1 MPQPLFIFTRHANS
15 FSVRVDNLEKL
26 DISQIREIER
36 FIHERKGVFD
46 FQTYTFVIQKRIEF
60 EEFCMLLNHLGIEA
74 TCQENFAKPHPL
86 STKIEFGKYKG
97 AQLCELPDEYLEWL
111 KRNYRG
117 GQREVIE
124 EEYRRRNL

>member
-74 TCQENFAKPHPL
+74 TCQ
-86 STKIEFGKYKG
+86 
-97 AQLCELPDEYLEWL
+97 
-111 KRNYRG
+111 
-117 GQREVIE
+117 
-124 EEYRRRNL
+124 

>member
-15 FSVRVDNLEKL
+15 FSVRVENLEKL
-26 DISQIREIER
+26 DISQIQEIER
-36 FIHERKGVFD
+36 FVHERKGVFD

-74 TCQENFAKPHPL
+74 TCQENFAKPHPS

-117 GQREVIE
+117 GQREEIE
-124 EEYRRRNL
+124 QEYRRRNA

>member
-1 MPQPLFIFTRHANS
+1 MPKPVFIFTQYRDS
-15 FSVRVDNLEKL
+15 FSVYIENLEKL
-26 DISQIREIER
+26 DVSQIREIER
-36 FIHERKGVFD
+36 FVRERKGVFD
-46 FQTYTFVIQKRIEF
+46 FQAYTFAIQKRIDF
-60 EEFCMLLNHLGIEA
+60 EEFCILLKHLQIEA
-74 TCQENFAKPHPL
+74 ACQENFAKPHPS

-117 GQREVIE
+117 GQREDIE